1 MLVKGFGWKGLA
13 LSLLLALGVWAYSG
27 KAIAQVPYSGDY
39 WCSNCH
45 STEYGEYQKHGH
57 PWMEVHTGGQTPA
70 SNLFA
75 NIGEPVPPLPPAAG
89 SWANVEDIV
98 GNFEGQGSVLLS
110 NGTLCEQS
118 GGKLLM
124 PEDCNNCHNPCGF
137 DPTGHA
143 YSTTGSTT
151 GIQGSWDLNG
161 VQCEWCHGPGNT
173 MSLSTTNGEVFGQI
187 CRDCHSTGDF
197 NGPNGANL
205 FRIPFDPATAQ
216 FTNHHMEGD
225 EYRRSPH
232 QNDGCTG
239 CHDPHKSVW
248 HEQGGVNFAADPT
261 NPTDV
266 GNSCMG
272 CHETASPPAG
282 APQVRLRGTM
292 GQIGILCVDC
302 HMPEISGASA
312 GKPHS
317 GTRRTH
323 IFKINPNA
331 PAAADPSNWTQQ
343 LVSSSG
349 TATKIYWNPT
359 DPAGQAFLTLDMV
372 CTQCHSNMTL
382 AQMSSAAQTIHR
394 QGAADVTVNGQ
405 DGLQTIAKG
414 GSVTVSVSLIAGAEA
429 GVSSNVYV
437 VQQGPKGYS
446 SYVTG
451 KWVTGLKPWYSKWPQ
466 ADIPP
471 TTVLTTTTLAGA
483 YTYWMAVQG
492 SDGTQSLADVPVFVK
507 TK

>member
-205 FRIPFDPATAQ
+205 FRIPFDPATTE

-266 GNSCMG
+266 GNRCMG
-272 CHETASPPAG
+272 CHETASPPARG
-282 APQVRLRGTM
+282 AAGATPRDHGADRHFVRRLPHAGDQRGQCGQAPQRNAADAHLQDQPQRPGRGGPQQLDAATRQLERHRDKDLLEPD
-292 GQIGILCVDC
+292 GPGRPSLPHAGHGVYPVPQQHDRG
-302 HMPEISGASA
+302 PNASA
-312 GKPHS
+312 SPDDPPS
-317 GTRRTH
+317 GSGRRYGQR
-323 IFKINPNA
+323 PG
-331 PAAADPSNWTQQ
+331 W
-343 LVSSSG
+343 SSDHREG
-349 TATKIYWNPT
+349 RI
-359 DPAGQAFLTLDMV
+359 GHGLR
-372 CTQCHSNMTL
+372 L
-382 AQMSSAAQTIHR
+382 AHR
-394 QGAADVTVNGQ
+394 GR
-405 DGLQTIAKG
+405 G
-414 GSVTVSVSLIAGAEA
+414 GGRL
-429 GVSSNVYV
+429 SNVYV

-483 YTYWMAVQG
+483 YAYWMAVQG
-492 SDGTQSLADVPVFVK
+492 SDGAQSLADVPVFVK